1 MHILMDNSVWMAYFE
16 ACLHNQYRT
25 KTNLATPHNHSKSQ
39 HKLTN
44 QELTIQLQPTHV
56 EPAIKAIETA
66 APASTTLST
75 AGLPQP
81 TGEMSLINAHHSD
94 EHLLLMETVEFLTN
108 EKMLVTNDVVLA
120 ELTPYLQSRF
130 VYAATE
136 NPPADI
142 TEISDVLGFTTPFS
156 FDSEHTPQIMKVPL
170 AIDWEEIARFHS
182 QCAQAKM
189 NNVNLTDLLV
199 TQSALQNQL
208 RVFSF
213 KPQFHS
219 LHELLGVDIMQY
231 GCTERT

>member
-25 KTNLATPHNHSKSQ
+25 KTNLVNTLSHSKNQ
-39 HKLTN
+39 HKIAN
-44 QELTIQLQPTHV
+44 QELTIKLQPILV
-56 EPAIKAIETA
+56 EPAITVIETA
-66 APASTTLST
+66 APTSTTIPT
-75 AGLPQP
+75 AGLPQQ
-81 TGEMSLINAHHSD
+81 TDELSLINTHHSD

-130 VYAATE
+130 AYAATE
-136 NPPADI
+136 NQPSDI
-142 TEISDVLGFTTPFS
+142 TVISDVLGFTTPFS

-182 QCAQAKM
+182 QCAQAKL

-231 GCTERT
+231 GCTERK